1 MIDLSGRT
9 ALISGSSRGIGKGI
23 ALQMARAGADITVNY
38 FRHRDDGESVADEIR
53 RMGRKAIVV
62 GADASDR
69 AAVDDMFERTA
80 TELGG
85 PDIVVANAYYSKR
98 EPFLEMDLDALRRT
112 YEVSLFGAFH
122 LAQSGARRMA
132 SAGRGGSILFISSV
146 MSFLPFPTS
155 LAYSSAKAGMNHM
168 AAIIALELLEHRIRV
183 NVIEPGWTDTPG
195 ERQYAT
201 EQELKK
207 GGARLPWG
215 RLGTIEDLGKAAT
228 FLCSDAADYIT
239 GEVMRV
245 DGGFWLKRGN
255 ASIQE

>member
-1 MIDLSGRT
+1 MIDLSGKT

-23 ALQMARAGADITVNY
+23 ALEMARAGADVTVNY
-38 FRHRDDGESVADEIR
+38 FRHRDDAEAVADEIR
-53 RMGRKAIVV
+53 SMGRRAIVV

-69 AAVDDMFERTA
+69 DAVDGMVEETA
-80 TELGG
+80 SRLGG
-85 PDIVVANAYYSKR
+85 PEIVVANAYYSKR
-98 EPFLEMDLDALRRT
+98 ELFLEMDVDEMRKT

-122 LAQSGARRMA
+122 IAQAGARRMVER
-132 SAGRGGSILFISSV
+132 GRGGSILFISSV

-168 AAIIALELLEHRIRV
+168 AAIIALELLDHRIRV

-195 ERQYAT
+195 ERQYST
-201 EQELKK
+201 EEELEE
-207 GGARLPWG
+207 GGRRLPWG

-239 GEVMRV
+239 GEAMRV
-245 DGGFWLKRGN
+245 DGGFWLKRGT
-255 ASIQE
+255 ASILE